1 MIKCGI
7 FSSKKI
13 ISDANNVKAKTPSA
27 WISSLLCEQSH
38 LWMSACV
45 EAWNDLSVRLERR
58 LLFLCF
64 LMTCS
69 YDDFFLLFL
78 CSLSSF
84 SLLDRVFFLLLLLP
98 TSSTRLLIWLEWSR
112 DLFSD
117 MFWNL
122 NVDIKKY

>member
-27 WISSLLCEQSH
+27 WISSLLCDQSPYECQ
-38 LWMSACV
+38 LALKLEMILV
-45 EAWNDLSVRLERR
+45 VRLEGR

-78 CSLSSF
+78 CSHSSF

-98 TSSTRLLIWLEWSR
+98 TSSTRLLIWLE
-112 DLFSD
+112 
-117 MFWNL
+117 
-122 NVDIKKY
+122 